1 MIQVLSSA
9 WALLLG
15 LGLLTV
21 GNGLQTTILGL
32 RGELEGFSTLEM
44 SIIVLAY
51 FVGFLGGSRTTP
63 ELIRR
68 VGHVRGFAALASGIS
83 AVMIV
88 YPVFAD
94 PIVWT
99 VGRVIVGFCF
109 SGVYVTAE
117 SWLNNAADNANRG
130 KALSLYMAVMMIGM
144 IASQGLV
151 IVASPV
157 GYLGFVIASILV
169 SISFTP
175 ILLSISPTPPF
186 DRTKPMKLKELWKV
200 SPLGCVGMFLIGGV
214 IAAQYGM
221 AAVYGAQ
228 AKLTVP
234 QISLFVAMFYV
245 GALLM
250 QFPLGWLS
258 DRIDRRMLIM
268 SISVLGAVASF
279 AGYWVGGNYWILLAV
294 AFMTGG
300 TANPLYSLVIAYTND
315 YLDHEDMAAAS
326 GGMIF
331 LNGLGASMGP
341 LVVGWLMGPGVMGPG
356 GYFFFIALLLILFAI
371 YAAYRA
377 TQRAAVPLEE
387 TGAVVPVAP
396 SYSPVALE
404 VAQEVAIEAE
414 LEEAAEEDAGTA
426 SAA

>member
-1 MIQVLSSA
+1 MLQVLSSA

-44 SIIVLAY
+44 SIIVLGY
-51 FVGFLGGSRTTP
+51 FVGFLGGSRLAP

-68 VGHVRGFAALASGIS
+68 VGHVRVFAALASGIS

-88 YPVFAD
+88 YPMFAD

-99 VGRVIVGFCF
+99 IGRVIIGFCF
-109 SGVYVTAE
+109 SGVYVTSE
-117 SWLNNAADNANRG
+117 SWLNNAADNNNRG

-151 IVASPV
+151 VVASPA
-157 GYLGFVIASILV
+157 GYLGFAIASILV
-169 SISFTP
+169 SISFAP

-186 DRTKPMKLKELWKV
+186 DRTKPMKLKELWVV

-228 AKLTVP
+228 AKLSVL
-234 QISLFVAMFYV
+234 QISVFVATFYV

-258 DRIDRRMLIM
+258 DRIDRRMMIM
-268 SISVLGAVASF
+268 GVAVMGAAASF
-279 AGYWVGGNYWILLAV
+279 AGYLVGDSYYVLLGV
-294 AFMTGG
+294 AFLIGG
-300 TANPLYSLVIAYTND
+300 TANPLYSLVIAHTND
-315 YLDHEDMAAAS
+315 YLQHEDMAAAS

-331 LNGLGASMGP
+331 LNGLGASCGPLLVGWMMGP
-341 LVVGWLMGPGVMGPG
+341 NIMGPG
-356 GYFFFIALLLILFAI
+356 GYFFFIATLLMIFAI
-371 YAAYRA
+371 YVAYRA

-387 TGAVVPVAP
+387 AGAMVVVAP

-404 VAQEVAIEAE
+404 VAQEIAIEAE
-414 LEEAAEEDAGTA
+414 LEEAAEEDPG
-426 SAA
+426 SA

>member
-1 MIQVLSSA
+1 
-9 WALLLG
+9 
-15 LGLLTV
+15 
-21 GNGLQTTILGL
+21 
-32 RGELEGFSTLEM
+32 M
-44 SIIVLAY
+44 S
-51 FVGFLGGSRTTP
+51 
-63 ELIRR
+63 RR
-68 VGHVRGFAALASGIS
+68 VGQVRGFAALAAGSS